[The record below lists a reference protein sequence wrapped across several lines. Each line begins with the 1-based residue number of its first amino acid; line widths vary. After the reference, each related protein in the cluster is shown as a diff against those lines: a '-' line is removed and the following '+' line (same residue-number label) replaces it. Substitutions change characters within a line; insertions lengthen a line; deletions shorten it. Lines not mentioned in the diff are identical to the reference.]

1 MSLLPISLG
10 VRRTPDAGEAA
21 RAGRLFSKE
30 QIEKTLW
37 RDGFSCRCCGFTSK
51 KFQRAVP
58 AETSGSASD
67 AESLITVCTFCEHCL
82 SLDRAGLS
90 GGGTLLW
97 LPEIAQ
103 ADLNHIARAL
113 YVAIAAKEDKIT
125 KLAVQTLEALKARR
139 LDAKKRLGTDDP
151 LILATA
157 LEEGVDEK
165 TYAARKAKLEG
176 IRLLPADRYLM
187 PRRAGDVN
195 IFPQMI
201 AYWTSDEGPFG
212 GKPVSAWTEMFEDVQ
227 KKAEV

>member
-10 VRRTPDAGEAA
+10 VRRSPDAGEAA
-21 RAGRLFSKE
+21 QASRLFSKE

-51 KFQRAVP
+51 KFQRAIP
-58 AETSGSASD
+58 LETPGSSRASD
-67 AESLITVCTFCEHCL
+67 SLITVCTFCEMCF
-82 SLDRAGLS
+82 SLDRAGLA
-90 GGGTLLW
+90 GAGTLIW

-113 YVAIAAKEDKIT
+113 YVAVASKEKIADPA
-125 KLAVQTLEALKARR
+125 AATLEILKARR
-139 LDAKKRLGTDDP
+139 GEAKKRLGTDDP

-157 LEEGVDEK
+157 LEENLDEK
-165 TYAARKAKLEG
+165 AYAARAAKLDG

-187 PRRAGDVN
+187 KLRGGDTN

-201 AYWTSDEGPFG
+201 AYWTSSEGPFG
-212 GKPVSAWTEMFEDVQ
+212 SQPASEWEKMFEDVQ
-227 KKAEV
+227 AKIKE